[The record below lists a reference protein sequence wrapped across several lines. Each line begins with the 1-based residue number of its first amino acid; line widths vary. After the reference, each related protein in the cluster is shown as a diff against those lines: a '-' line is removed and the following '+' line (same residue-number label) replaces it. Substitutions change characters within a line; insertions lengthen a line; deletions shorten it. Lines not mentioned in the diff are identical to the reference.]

1 MFLRSKV
8 MPENPTPSQ
17 PAPQQQ
23 ASAPAPQYTPGH
35 VPITEEFDKAKWTLP
50 PVVPVLVA
58 VVVVAVV
65 IAVIAFAN
73 RPTPIVS
80 GSITKVA
87 GADMNPNVLAAIQVK
102 LNNVIDKQ
110 IWVRSIDSELVTGD
124 GKSYKDHAAPASDVD
139 RYIQAFPA
147 LQDAK
152 AEPLREELKIPPKTS
167 FTGVTVFSYPVD
179 MKTFDQRKSLT
190 LRIQFYDQPTVV
202 IHQP

>member
-1 MFLRSKV
+1 MT
-8 MPENPTPSQ
+8 ENPTPSQ

-23 ASAPAPQYTPGH
+23 APAPAPQYTPGH

-65 IAVIAFAN
+65 IAVISFAN

-87 GADMNPNVLAAIQVK
+87 GADMNPNVMAAVQVK

-110 IWVRSIDSELVTGD
+110 IWVKSIDSELVTAD
-124 GKSYKDHAAPASDVD
+124 GKSYKDHAAAATEVD
-139 RYIQAFPA
+139 RYIQAFPT

-152 AEPLREELKIPPKTS
+152 AEPLREELKIPPRTS
-167 FTGVTVFSYPVD
+167 FTGVAVFSYPVD